1 MTTVKG
7 STEAQKSGSL
17 SLDPARDGAVLLDAP
32 LERVNDVGGR
42 RRLLDE
48 HPLARVDRTKL
59 HHTTRRILS
68 EQGPSEVLVAVL
80 QEAYIKTTCQTVKTL
95 GSVLDIPFTTKGGV
109 QNTLSISSVRCE
121 SLEGTGQANTVGG
134 NEGKNYLLN
143 CPNDETR
150 PGECGI
156 YLVQTPEEMDR
167 RRHLLSQYRAP
178 LSLSND
184 GPPWEFNVSNGYDV
198 FDDYDNN
205 PPQSTVFQ
213 TDASVCTREVFDQ
226 DCEER
231 TISACMCF
239 GGGSSKFDQNKM
251 CYRSVYKGSR
261 GSTESEFKCEMTYN
275 DGTWMNTSAELWHT
289 PCHLRTRQEC
299 GHPYDLRAM
308 VEEWWNRQPPNSEK
322 APVPDHWQGGYRVG
336 SIEGFGHWV
345 LDSNGEKVL
354 MGQFCEVDY
363 ETDGCRFS
371 RDGLQ
376 LSCFPG
382 DAVARVEGVPSPVAL
397 RELKVGDRVLSATAD
412 GTLAYS
418 PIVDVRLGDNYGF
431 THRITDRPSRFAV
444 LSLSSGATLR
454 LSPAHFVPVDRGC
467 AGAAGAFAAHELVAA
482 RDVAAGDCV
491 FEAADGAGAAAVAAR
506 VVGVSATVE
515 RDAYNFHTRE
525 GTIVVDGVVASVF
538 TESSWPLGYVHLL
551 RPMQRVAG
559 AMAALGWGP

>member
-109 QNTLSISSVRCE
+109 QNTLSISSMRCE

-156 YLVQTPEEMDR
+156 YLVQTPEEVDR

-184 GPPWEFNVSNGYDV
+184 GTTWEFNVSNGHYDV
-198 FDDYDNN
+198 LNDYDNN
-205 PPQSTVFQ
+205 PPQTTVFQ

-231 TISACMCF
+231 TNDACMCF
-239 GGGSSKFDQNKM
+239 GGGSSKFDQNTM
-251 CYRSVYKGSR
+251 CYRGLGRSHGE
-261 GSTESEFKCEMTYN
+261 TEDKIMCKTTFN
-275 DGTWMNTSAELWHT
+275 QGIWDGMSAELWHT
-289 PCHLRTRQEC
+289 PCHLRTPQEC
-299 GHPYDLRAM
+299 EYYYDLGAM
-308 VEEWWNRQPPNSEK
+308 AEEWWEMGDPNSDF
-322 APVPDHWQGGYRVG
+322 AIIPTRWLPFG
-336 SIEGFGHWV
+336 SSGWDIEGFGHWV
-345 LDSNGEKVL
+345 LDSNGSKVL
-354 MGQFCEVDY
+354 MGRGCELDKY
-363 ETDGCRFS
+363 YPGECFFFQDI
-371 RDGLQ
+371 
-376 LSCFPG
+376 SCFPG

-538 TESSWPLGYVHLL
+538 TESSWPLGYGHLL

-559 AMAALGWGP
+559 ARAALGWGP